1 MVLQKPP
8 ERDQVVSVWLSIE
21 EKRRLVEVAQAQDQR
36 VGQLARRFINAAL
49 DTERHPASSDAA
61 H

>member
-1 MVLQKPP
+1 VVLQKPP
-8 ERDQVVSVWLSIE
+8 ERDQVVSVWLSVE

-49 DTERHPASSDAA
+49 STQEEPRDGRAA
-61 H
+61 